1 MNLSIIDDIT
11 FRKLTIFMMLVEKGN
26 IARTAEALHTLEENV
41 RGPLFV
47 HKGLFGTRPDIK
59 VTVAVGS
66 AAPEQK
72 PALCDLAAK
81 VAVIYFRQRVV
92 HAK

>member
-1 MNLSIIDDIT
+1 MNLSITDDIT
-11 FRKLTIFMMLVEKGN
+11 FRKVTIFMAFMEKGN

-41 RGPLFV
+41 RCPLFV

-66 AAPEQK
+66 TETEA
-72 PALCDLAAK
+72 C
-81 VAVIYFRQRVV
+81 VM
-92 HAK
+92 